1 MGMHGARPTGHQ
13 GVRLPSS
20 AVEKQ
25 VDKKKKI
32 EVELF
37 RFSAPLTT
45 LTLSELL
52 DEIKRNVGSIS
63 HNDITVD
70 VVKDSYTYLDDPG
83 SIVLIHH
90 RLETD
95 DELFARLRI
104 EEKNA
109 ASTLKYKLEQFERL
123 KKELGK

>member
-1 MGMHGARPTGHQ
+1 M
-13 GVRLPSS
+13 
-20 AVEKQ
+20 EKQ